1 MNASDVQNP
10 NLLEQRTHNVEL
22 CMLKSMK
29 LCDREDPDL
38 GDGPFPLCLVG
49 KTPGR
54 LGDPITVYILIS
66 LWTGNIQ
73 TSHSFSIKHG
83 VNIVMSLAYH
93 LGAAPLTK
101 RLVTFFSLL
110 HLLLLVHWLDDPP
123 ENLMT

>member
-54 LGDPITVYILIS
+54 LGDPIIYFDFFMDREHTNIAFFFNQKWGEHRDVPGIS
-66 LWTGNIQ
+66 LGGCAI
-73 TSHSFSIKHG
+73 
-83 VNIVMSLAYH
+83 
-93 LGAAPLTK
+93 
-101 RLVTFFSLL
+101 
-110 HLLLLVHWLDDPP
+110 D
-123 ENLMT
+123 